1 MSASDDIQLHNT
13 LDSITARLQSGE
25 TTEPLIAEVE
35 AAQGD
40 LGEFV
45 EIIQSL
51 HTSLIPTS
59 PSQEF
64 GDRLRAELLD
74 GRPGVVKRVRQMP
87 ARVHVAAILAV
98 FAGCVLF
105 VMRRIFGSETAQE
118 IQEEAVATPL

>member
-1 MSASDDIQLHNT
+1 MSASDDTQLHNT
-13 LDSITARLQSGE
+13 LDSITARLQGGDAA
-25 TTEPLIAEVE
+25 EPLITEVE
-35 AAQGD
+35 EAQSD

-51 HTSLIPTS
+51 HSSLIPIS
-59 PSQEF
+59 PSQEYA
-64 GDRLRAELLD
+64 DRLRADLLD

-98 FAGCVLF
+98 CAGCVLF
-105 VMRRIFGSETAQE
+105 VLRRIFGSETAQD